1 LQIEDVSVVE
11 SGPHL
16 AKKDAYIIV
25 RHLKYGPAK
34 KGAKKSQDAVRMD
47 SKAEEGDVE
56 PLTTNSSNSV
66 ETPDTLTNS
75 INDGNDSM
83 SPPVVENRYKKAN
96 YRVENKFQSNA
107 QAPPDV
113 TENRYKQ
120 AEPRNRY
127 QHENRFQSNAQVP
140 PVVTENRY
148 IQAEPG
154 NRYQHENRFQS
165 NAQVPPVVTD
175 NRYIQAEPRNR
186 YQQTTPNT
194 SPGTRDANRWVE
206 NKVQSNAQV
215 PPIAIENR
223 YIKAVPRNRYQQTS
237 PNTTPGTRDANRWT
251 PSNLNN
257 TRNVHVN
264 NFNPN
269 TESTNQA
276 IDNPNGPQTVQRN
289 R

>member
-1 LQIEDVSVVE
+1 VE

-34 KGAKKSQDAVRMD
+34 KGAKKSQDPVRMD

-56 PLTTNSSNSV
+56 PLTTNSSDSV

-75 INDGNDSM
+75 ISDGNDSV
-83 SPPVVENRYKKAN
+83 SPHVVENRYKKAN

-107 QAPPDV
+107 QSPPDV

-120 AEPRNRY
+120 ATPINRY

-148 IQAEPG
+148 IQAEP
-154 NRYQHENRFQS
+154 
-165 NAQVPPVVTD
+165 
-175 NRYIQAEPRNR
+175 RNR

-194 SPGTRDANRWVE
+194 SPGTRDANRLVE

-215 PPIAIENR
+215 PPVAVENR
-223 YIKAVPRNRYQQTS
+223 YIKAVPRNRYQQTT
-237 PNTTPGTRDANRWT
+237 PNTSPGTRDANRWT

-276 IDNPNGPQTVQRN
+276 IDIPNGPQTVQRN